1 MGTHPI
7 FESDF
12 DCLTEYR
19 SEMETVKRKI
29 NALKDEIERKDE
41 DIAVLREKLKKEQ
54 NERERYENEANH
66 QSRKVQLLESELD
79 KVEDRLQTTVHR
91 LELVEKAR
99 DDAELNLRSL
109 ENAEQTNFDRLDYQE
124 RALKDAQAIAN
135 ESDRKYEEVSRKL
148 VVVENELERAE
159 KRVDDL
165 VFENSKLK
173 DEVRTYSNEL

>member
-1 MGTHPI
+1 
-7 FESDF
+7 
-12 DCLTEYR
+12 
-19 SEMETVKRKI
+19 
-29 NALKDEIERKDE
+29 
-41 DIAVLREKLKKEQ
+41 VLREKLKKEQ

-173 DEVRTYSNEL
+173 DEVRTYSNELKSFEAQDNQYNEREAQVRHILDNPGLDTY

>member
-1 MGTHPI
+1 
-7 FESDF
+7 
-12 DCLTEYR
+12 
-19 SEMETVKRKI
+19 MEG
-29 NALKDEIERKDE
+29 
-41 DIAVLREKLKKEQ
+41 
-54 NERERYENEANH
+54 
-66 QSRKVQLLESELD
+66 ELD

-109 ENAEQTNFDRLDYQE
+109 ENAEQSNFDRLDYQE

-135 ESDRKYEEVSRKL
+135 ESDRKFEGKTFDSPCHRLLKTVLLEVSRKL

-173 DEVRTYSNEL
+173 DEVRTYSNELKSFEAQDNQYNEREAQVLP